1 MKVHMIALTAALV
14 MLWGT
19 AVTAGAADNQDAA
32 SQTPSTVTTTE
43 TPSAVMPELKYEF
56 NPVVDGTQ
64 ITRDFTIKNTG
75 NGPLAITKVKTG

>member
-19 AVTAGAADNQDAA
+19 AATVGAADGQDAA
-32 SQTPSTVTTTE
+32 SQTPYSVTTTE
-43 TPSAVMPELKYEF
+43 TPSAVLPELQYEF
-56 NPVVDGTQ
+56 DPVVDGTQ

-75 NGPLAITKVKTG
+75 SGPLAITKVKTG